1 MLLDYYVSRFPSNGS
16 LYLAYTSS
24 SGEKKKKLLS
34 AMANFCFSLLSY
46 VDVYKLS

>member
-24 SGEKKKKLLS
+24 SGEKKKLLS